1 MRFLSQAL
9 EFPEV
14 QSKGSDSAGGF
25 RTLYTWALGAKL
37 LLLTVLLWLSPGPN
51 NTAFDNYEPHWPER
65 GDVTWQSRLS
75 CMDVGHYLW
84 IAQHGYSPNNPS
96 NAFYPLWPAVL
107 KILGISSSPNA
118 PIFAALT
125 AFALWAW
132 SMRRLYLWI
141 QKRFGEP
148 VAWATLLVFLLLPS
162 SIFFW
167 VGFTES
173 LFLALFVTYLT
184 GLRSINRFPA
194 LAAACLLPL
203 ARPVGIC
210 LAVIPLVEW
219 VRGRSR
225 SFQSMA
231 LVFFLIGF
239 ATYLSILRAATG
251 DFFAGFHAQQYFLNS
266 PSLSHLLE
274 PGMVVSQFFRFE
286 ELHSPQGSMLD
297 RMMFIGSLVLIV
309 PASRLRLGW
318 GAVCLAIVLIPAST
332 NWFLSFSRF
341 SIVAIPLWIV
351 VGIRVSKWDPF
362 VMRVAVAYSLII
374 QGWLWWRFLQL
385 QWAS

>member
-1 MRFLSQAL
+1 
-9 EFPEV
+9 
-14 QSKGSDSAGGF
+14 
-25 RTLYTWALGAKL
+25 
-37 LLLTVLLWLSPGPN
+37 
-51 NTAFDNYEPHWPER
+51 
-65 GDVTWQSRLS
+65 
-75 CMDVGHYLW
+75 MDVGHYLW
-84 IAQHGYSPNNPS
+84 IAQHGYTPENPS
-96 NAFYPLWPAVL
+96 NAFYPLWPAIL
-107 KILGISSSPNA
+107 KILGISASSNA
-118 PIFAALT
+118 PTFAALT

-184 GLRSINRFPA
+184 SLNRTNRIPA
-194 LAAACLLPL
+194 LLAACLLPL
-203 ARPVGIC
+203 ARPIGIC
-210 LAVIPLVEW
+210 LAVIPFVEW

-231 LVFFLIGF
+231 LVCFLIGF
-239 ATYLSILRAATG
+239 ATYLSILRTATG
-251 DFFAGFHAQQYFLNS
+251 DFFAGFQAQQYFLNS

-297 RMMFIGSLVLIV
+297 RVMFLGSLALIV

-318 GAVCLAIVLIPAST
+318 GAVCLAIIVIPAST

-351 VGIRVSKWDPF
+351 AGIRIAKADHF
-362 VMRVAVAYSLII
+362 LLRVAVAYSLII

-385 QWAS
+385 QWAY

>member
-1 MRFLSQAL
+1 
-9 EFPEV
+9 
-14 QSKGSDSAGGF
+14 
-25 RTLYTWALGAKL
+25 
-37 LLLTVLLWLSPGPN
+37 
-51 NTAFDNYEPHWPER
+51 
-65 GDVTWQSRLS
+65 
-75 CMDVGHYLW
+75 MDIGHYLW
-84 IAQHGYSPNNPS
+84 IAQHGYTPDNPS
-96 NAFYPLWPAVL
+96 NAFYPLWPAIL
-107 KILGISSSPNA
+107 KILGISASSNA
-118 PIFAALT
+118 PTFAALT

-141 QKRFGEP
+141 QKRFVEP
-148 VAWATLLVFLLLPS
+148 VAWSTLLVFLLLPS

-219 VRGRSR
+219 LRGRSR
-225 SFQSMA
+225 SFQAMT
-231 LVFFLIGF
+231 LVCFFIGF
-239 ATYLSILRAATG
+239 AIYLSILRTATG
-251 DFFAGFHAQQYFLNS
+251 DFFAGFHAQQYFINS

-274 PGMVVSQFFRFE
+274 PGVVVSQFLRFE

-309 PASRLRLGW
+309 PASRFRPGW
-318 GAVCLAIVLIPAST
+318 GAVCVVIVLIPAST

-351 VGIRVSKWDPF
+351 AGIRIAKWDPF

-374 QGWLWWRFLQL
+374 QSWLWWRFLQF

>member
-9 EFPEV
+9 EFQEV

-25 RTLYTWALGAKL
+25 RTLYIWALGAKL

-51 NTAFDNYEPHWPER
+51 NAAFANYEPHWPER
-65 GDVTWQSRLS
+65 GSAIWQSRLS

-84 IAQHGYSPNNPS
+84 IAQHGYTPENPS
-96 NAFYPLWPAVL
+96 NAFYPLWPAIL
-107 KILGISSSPNA
+107 KILGISASSNA
-118 PIFAALT
+118 PTFAAST

-184 GLRSINRFPA
+184 SLNRTNRIPA
-194 LAAACLLPL
+194 LLAACLLPL
-203 ARPVGIC
+203 ARPIGIC
-210 LAVIPLVEW
+210 LAVIPFVEW

-231 LVFFLIGF
+231 LVCFLIGF
-239 ATYLSILRAATG
+239 ATYLSILRTATG
-251 DFFAGFHAQQYFLNS
+251 DFFGFLAISSGKGGLDGWRMMAIDDTGTD
-266 PSLSHLLE
+266 LWT
-274 PGMVVSQFFRFE
+274 VAWAWE
-286 ELHSPQGSMLD
+286 ELEGS
-297 RMMFIGSLVLIV
+297 G
-309 PASRLRLGW
+309 
-318 GAVCLAIVLIPAST
+318 
-332 NWFLSFSRF
+332 
-341 SIVAIPLWIV
+341 
-351 VGIRVSKWDPF
+351 
-362 VMRVAVAYSLII
+362 VAV
-374 QGWLWWRFLQL
+374 
-385 QWAS
+385 